1 MVLIYTLK
9 EIAHA
14 PEDRSSNLRTQH
26 DEQDKMTV
34 IPAPLPTDG
43 RQRKE
48 TQLEAWRRAA
58 LSGI

>member
-1 MVLIYTLK
+1 MVLIYTLE

-14 PEDRSSNLRTQH
+14 PDDWSSSRRTQH
-26 DEQDKMTV
+26 EEPDTMTV
-34 IPAPLPTDG
+34 IPALLPTDG

>member
-1 MVLIYTLK
+1 MVLIYPLK

-14 PEDRSSNLRTQH
+14 PDDQNSSRRTQH
-26 DEQDKMTV
+26 EEPDKMTV
-34 IPAPLPTDG
+34 TPVLLPTDG

-48 TQLEAWRRAA
+48 TQLEAWGRAA